1 MKKSFEIQII
11 IIAAVEILYNILYR
25 LFSQELLKVNI
36 GYEMNYQSL
45 CKMTKLIHAI
55 DYIENGNPT
64 NEEIIKIIQYYENL

>member
-1 MKKSFEIQII
+1 M
-11 IIAAVEILYNILYR
+11 EILYNILYR

-45 CKMTKLIHAI
+45 CKMIKLIHAI